1 MTTLV
6 VDYQICNL
14 GSVRRAFEALGAKD
28 VKLSVSKDDFAAA
41 DRVVLP
47 GVGSFRQG
55 MENLQRLDL
64 VSALQKHAQDG
75 KPLLGLCLGMQLLFT
90 EGEEFGRTGGL
101 GLIPGRVERMQG
113 DVRVPHVGWNQIAW
127 TRQEKINEKI
137 PTLSYFYF
145 VHSYVCRP
153 DGEQDILGLTDYGE
167 DFPSAIQHDNV
178 LGLQCHPE
186 KSQQPGLTFLAN
198 FLRL

>member
-1 MTTLV
+1 MSTLV

-14 GSVRRAFEALGAKD
+14 GSVRRAFHAVGGDGVKFSSKKED
-28 VKLSVSKDDFAAA
+28 VAAA

-55 MENLQRLDL
+55 VENLRRLDL
-64 VSALQKHAQDG
+64 VSALKEHAEAG

-90 EGEEFGRTGGL
+90 EGEEFGRSEGL
-101 GLIPGRVERMQG
+101 GLIPGRVDRMQG
-113 DVRVPHVGWNQIAW
+113 DLPIPHVGWNQIVW
-127 TRQEKINEKI
+127 TRQEKVNEKI

-153 DGEQDILGLTDYGE
+153 DCEKDILGTTGYGE
-167 DFPSAIQHDNV
+167 DFPSAIQHGNI

-198 FLRL
+198 FLKL